1 MDFLVYFNYSK
12 KGELQMFRLIIAVLF
27 VLVLVVDFMREVD
40 RKKVQVADL
49 LIRLFMII
57 GFAVLV
63 KG

>member
-1 MDFLVYFNYSK
+1 
-12 KGELQMFRLIIAVLF
+12 MFRLIIAVLF

>member
-1 MDFLVYFNYSK
+1 
-12 KGELQMFRLIIAVLF
+12 MFRLIIAVLF

-40 RKKVQVADL
+40 RKQVQVADL

>member
-1 MDFLVYFNYSK
+1 MDFLVYFSYSK
-12 KGELQMFRLIIAVLF
+12 KGELKMFRLIIAVLF

-40 RKKVQVADL
+40 RKQVQVADL